1 MCPSRNGERGDLTL
15 VSGGAASGKSEL
27 AEGIAT
33 GFGGVLVYLATME
46 VWDEEDRRRVD
57 RHRTLRAGKG
67 FVTVERPRDLS
78 GAEVPEGSTVL
89 LECLSNLTANECF
102 GPEGFDGAAERIL
115 TGVDRLRRQATH
127 VVIVTNELFS
137 DGLDYPE
144 ETARYL
150 SMLAGL
156 NCRLARQADRV
167 VEVVCGL
174 PVLWKGEKA

>member
-1 MCPSRNGERGDLTL
+1 M
-15 VSGGAASGKSEL
+15 
-27 AEGIAT
+27 
-33 GFGGVLVYLATME
+33 YLATME

-115 TGVDRLRRQATH
+115 TGVDRLRRQAAH

>member
-78 GAEVPEGSTVL
+78 GA
-89 LECLSNLTANECF
+89 
-102 GPEGFDGAAERIL
+102 
-115 TGVDRLRRQATH
+115 
-127 VVIVTNELFS
+127 
-137 DGLDYPE
+137 
-144 ETARYL
+144 
-150 SMLAGL
+150 
-156 NCRLARQADRV
+156 
-167 VEVVCGL
+167 
-174 PVLWKGEKA
+174 

>member
-1 MCPSRNGERGDLTL
+1 MTL

-27 AEGIAT
+27 AEGIAV
-33 GFGGVLVYLATME
+33 GFGGRLVYLATME
-46 VWDEEDRRRVD
+46 VWDQEDRRRVE
-57 RHRTLRAGKG
+57 RHRALRAGKG
-67 FVTVERPRDLS
+67 FETVERPRDL
-78 GAEVPEGSTVL
+78 GGVRVPAGSTVL

-102 GPEGFDGAAERIL
+102 GPGGFDGAAERIL
-115 TGVDRLRRQATH
+115 AGVDRLSRQAAH

-150 SMLAGL
+150 SVLAGL
-156 NCRLARQADRV
+156 NRALAGRADRV

-174 PVLWKGEKA
+174 PVFWKGESL